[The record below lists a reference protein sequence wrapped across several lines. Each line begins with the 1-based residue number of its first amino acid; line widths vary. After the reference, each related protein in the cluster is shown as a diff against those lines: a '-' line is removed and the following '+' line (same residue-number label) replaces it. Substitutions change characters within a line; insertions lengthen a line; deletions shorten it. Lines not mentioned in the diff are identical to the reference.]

1 MIKVKHIYKL
11 LLLITSIG
19 FAQKPIGLTDAINL
33 ALNNNN
39 QIKNQQLKTDYA
51 KALIQS
57 AVDLP
62 KTNFEADLGQV
73 NSNQS
78 DSRYAVMQSFAFPTV
93 YGRQKKVLNLDYDA
107 SLLQGKLKLF
117 EIKKQVTQVFYRY
130 VVMKQKEKILQNTDS
145 LYANFVQRA
154 NARFSKGENNL
165 LEKATAEI
173 QKATVVVQLKKLRS
187 EIEIEKL
194 QFQLLLNNDSKL
206 EPFSDNLK
214 VSENQLSVDENPF
227 LKILQQQQQMA
238 LAETSL
244 QKSKLLP
251 DLNLGYNNNSFRGIG
266 LDDAARYSSFQFGLG
281 ISLFNKSQ
289 KAKIKAAR
297 ISENLADNLYRTQ
310 LSNLKI
316 ANEKLNFRYNSSSE
330 IVVYFENY
338 TLPNAKKIIDIA
350 TKQFANGDI
359 NYLSYVQLINQA
371 QASQLDYF
379 DAIMQ
384 RNDVIIDLNFLTLQH

>member
-214 VSENQLSVDENPF
+214 VSGNQLSVDENPF